1 MSTEYQPSHRLP
13 LKPHVRPGFKLNLPN
28 VRGRMAHVTT
38 FPVVPRTGALWCHE
52 AEHSSPAAPSGGWS
66 SLRHLGTNAPN
77 TVRASHNFPTRQQ
90 LPGGIA
96 GMAPVS
102 QPVQGTLVACKVGDG
117 EEWPKTSGEAGVVQQ
132 LLLSQVMGSWQR
144 ML

>member
-1 MSTEYQPSHRLP
+1 MSTEYQPRHRLP

-28 VRGRMAHVTT
+28 VRGQMAHVTT

-66 SLRHLGTNAPN
+66 SLRHLGTNAPV
-77 TVRASHNFPTRQQ
+77 TVRASQPGSH
-90 LPGGIA
+90 LPGGTA

-102 QPVQGTLVACKVGDG
+102 QPAQGTLLACKVGGG
-117 EEWPKTSGEAGVVQQ
+117 EEWPKTSGEAGAVQQ
-132 LLLSQVMGSWQR
+132 QLLSQVTGSWQWV
-144 ML
+144 L